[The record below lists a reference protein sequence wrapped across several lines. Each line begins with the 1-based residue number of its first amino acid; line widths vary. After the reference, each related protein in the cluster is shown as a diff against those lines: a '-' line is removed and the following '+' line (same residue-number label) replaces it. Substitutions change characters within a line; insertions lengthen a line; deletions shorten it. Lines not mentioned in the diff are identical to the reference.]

1 LTDGG
6 SARQWRDGR
15 ALLIALRGKRGQSC
29 VLAFNPALGLTDAAG
44 RGGARRGGARQYRF
58 VSDDGLQ
65 APNLSR
71 NPSETGVVLNCDG
84 KVIRILNSLQ

>member
-1 LTDGG
+1 LTAGE
-6 SARQWRDGR
+6 SARQCKDRR

-44 RGGARRGGARQYRF
+44 RGAARQYRF

>member
-1 LTDGG
+1 LTDGE

-44 RGGARRGGARQYRF
+44 RG
-58 VSDDGLQ
+58 
-65 APNLSR
+65 N
-71 NPSETGVVLNCDG
+71 TVLFPTMDC
-84 KVIRILNSLQ
+84 KHPIC